1 MNEWNDPTLQR
12 QSADD
17 HQRFQTSLFK
27 LAGSQLMLI
36 ACVCYL
42 ARMIL
47 SLVGGILAG
56 SVAMDY
62 VDQETASVAGPVFFV
77 IMLIAAVVT
86 GLYTYAFWRC
96 YLGGRDRDEDRL
108 IGGLK
113 TLRVFIT
120 ISLVMSC
127 ISVLSDLASIADSPL
142 DLVETIFDI
151 FFYIFL
157 RKTVRILIDSVSF
170 GSYDQ
175 QIPACAPV
183 LLLVKVGV
191 TILTTVVGW
200 SELQTTALAVISVIT
215 ILISLVAA
223 LCLAAVLLRFRQL
236 RDSML
241 YRERLHIDE

>member
-1 MNEWNDPTLQR
+1 MNEWSDPDLPR
-12 QSADD
+12 QSPDNRR
-17 HQRFQTSLFK
+17 RFQMSLFK

-36 ACVCYL
+36 ACVGYL
-42 ARMIL
+42 ARMGL
-47 SLVGGILAG
+47 SLAGGIMAG

-62 VDQETASVAGPVFFV
+62 VDRETASVAGPVFFV
-77 IMLIAAVVT
+77 IMLIAAIVT

-108 IGGLK
+108 SGGLK
-113 TLRVFIT
+113 TLRIFIT
-120 ISLVMSC
+120 VSLVMSC

-151 FFYIFL
+151 FYYIFM
-157 RKTVRILIDSVSF
+157 RKAVTILLDSVRL

-175 QIPACAPV
+175 QIPAYVPV

-200 SELQTTALAVISVIT
+200 SELQTTALAVISVFT